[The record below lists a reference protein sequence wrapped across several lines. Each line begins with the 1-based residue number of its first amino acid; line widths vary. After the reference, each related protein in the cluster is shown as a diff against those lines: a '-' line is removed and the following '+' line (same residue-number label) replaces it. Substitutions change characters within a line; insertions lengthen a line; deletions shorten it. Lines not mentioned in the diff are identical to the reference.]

1 MRKGGGQGTLA
12 YNKRWVLGLGFKK
25 NFFDKEETMSELI
38 HKKLGMVLLVLVI
51 CFLVTPISSIAHAK
65 KTDIKITTVQMPSQ
79 QMGRF
84 IIEFAKKVNSD
95 PELKDKVQIKAFTS
109 AQLYSGK
116 EELEALSRAE
126 LEMAFVIGSKPEVL
140 DPVFQIHNLPFL
152 FPNLDVGFKVF
163 DSEVGRKYL
172 WSKFDKHNIR
182 FLGISFSGT
191 PVIFNS
197 KRPILWPKDFKG
209 LKLRSYGR
217 MSKAELEAL
226 GATAVVTASEETF
239 SALQQGV
246 IDGGITPAAVYLKRK
261 YYSIQKYVTDTGMM
275 NLSSG
280 ILLANSGFW
289 KELPVDVRSKL
300 EAILTNMI
308 AEDRAAMIGADKEN
322 FKLIASKGNEVHHL
336 TAEQVEAWKEAM
348 SGVYD
353 EFGPEIG
360 PEVIEKLRAEAKALS
375 N

>member
-1 MRKGGGQGTLA
+1 
-12 YNKRWVLGLGFKK
+12 
-25 NFFDKEETMSELI
+25 MSQLI
-38 HKKLGMVLLVLVI
+38 HKKLGVLLLVLGV
-51 CFLVTPISSIAHAK
+51 CFFVTPLPSIVHAQK
-65 KTDIKITTVQMPSQ
+65 IVIKISTVQLPAQ

-95 PELKDKVQIKAFTS
+95 PELKDKVQVKAFTS

-116 EELEALSRAE
+116 EELEAVSRGE

-140 DPVFQIHNLPFL
+140 DPVFQIHNLPFF
-152 FPNLDVGFKVF
+152 FPSLDVGFKVF
-163 DSEVGRKYL
+163 DSEVGRRYL

-191 PVIFNS
+191 PVISNS
-197 KRPILWPKDFKG
+197 KRQLLWPKDFRG

-217 MSKAELEAL
+217 MSKAQLEAL

-239 SALQQGV
+239 SAIQQGV

-280 ILLANSGFW
+280 ILLASSSFW

-300 EAILTNMI
+300 EAILANLI
-308 AEDRAAMIGADKEN
+308 AEDRASMIAADESN
-322 FKLIASKGNEVHHL
+322 FKSIESKGNEVHHL
-336 TAEQVEAWKEAM
+336 TAEQVEAWKKAM
-348 SGVYD
+348 SGIYD

-360 PEVIEKLRAEAKALS
+360 LEVIEKLRAEAKALS